1 MQLRFVENKKI
12 EKEIRFLTGNG
23 EVLEALA
30 KANSLEPFS
39 TDVIHFLNEVSGE
52 LLADREAKRYP
63 DIITYAFW
71 IRKASVQR
79 YKERFCGNPKENEVC
94 LGRGTVFHI
103 APSNVPVNYAYS
115 LAAGLL
121 TGNKNIVRVSS
132 KEFRQVDI
140 INRAINKVLKN
151 YENLKPYMILV
162 KYPHSREVSDYF
174 SALSDVRVIW
184 GGDHTIEEIRK
195 SPLPARSGEI
205 TFADRYS
212 MAVIDSD
219 YYLEEVN
226 ADRAAQSFYNDTYM
240 TDQNACTSPRI
251 VIWTGNRIPQ
261 AKEIF
266 WEHLYQIV
274 DKKYEIQPVQAVDK
288 LTNMYLAAAGCACR
302 QIKGFDNRLVRV
314 KIDELTPYI
323 LDYVGNSGFFYEY
336 DCGDILEIKGIVN
349 DKCQTIGY
357 IGRKEMFRPI
367 LEGGLK
373 GVDRIVPVGKTMD
386 FDFIWDGY
394 NLFAEM
400 TRVISLV

>member
-251 VIWTGNRIPQ
+251 VIWTGNSIPQ

-373 GVDRIVPVGKTMD
+373 GIDRIVPVGKTMD